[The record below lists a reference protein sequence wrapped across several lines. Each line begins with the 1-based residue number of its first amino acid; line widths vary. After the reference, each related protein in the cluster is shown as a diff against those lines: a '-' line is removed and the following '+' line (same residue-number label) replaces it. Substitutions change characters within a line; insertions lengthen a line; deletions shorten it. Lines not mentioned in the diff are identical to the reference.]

1 MSVNIMITI
10 KTPLIF
16 KKIPLTILLRENTE
30 IGLEN
35 LYVDTGGKS
44 GSCSVANNRR
54 SRLTTPHCSKA
65 G

>member
-35 LYVDTGGKS
+35 LYVDTGGK
-44 GSCSVANNRR
+44 
-54 SRLTTPHCSKA
+54 
-65 G
+65 